1 MIFNKSEDFRENN
14 HDAQVKGDMEHQS
27 HAAAAERSSLNNIH
41 ALADFQK
48 AGLTRKRQFQK
59 RLEDSLN

>member
-14 HDAQVKGDMEHQS
+14 HDVQAKGDMEHQS

-48 AGLTRKRQFQK
+48 AGLTRKR
-59 RLEDSLN
+59 